1 MSGTPEKQR
10 LLVVDDEH
18 VIADTLAT
26 IFSNEGYDAKAAYSS
41 EQAIA
46 LTLKW
51 IPQLAIIDVLL
62 PKMNGIELAI
72 LFKAE
77 YPDCKIA
84 LFSGLAATSDLLDLA
99 QRGEHAFDVL
109 AKPIHPTEFLR
120 LASRLLSSAEDN
132 GGTFVKV

>member
-1 MSGTPEKQR
+1 MSGAPEKQR

-41 EQAIA
+41 DQAIA

-72 LFKAE
+72 FFKAE

-84 LFSGLAATSDLLDLA
+84 LFSGLASTSDLLDLA
-99 QRGEHAFDVL
+99 QSGEHVFDVL

-120 LASRLLSSAEDN
+120 LASRLLSSASDK